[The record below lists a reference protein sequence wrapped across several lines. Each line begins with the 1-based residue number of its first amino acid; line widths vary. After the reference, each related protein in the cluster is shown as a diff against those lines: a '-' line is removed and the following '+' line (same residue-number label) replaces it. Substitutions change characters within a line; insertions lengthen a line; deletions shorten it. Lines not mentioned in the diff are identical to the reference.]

1 MADNT
6 IINCDAQG
14 NIFTGVTNCGVFD
27 TGDYFGTF
35 ISKKGTK
42 VPNDT
47 TFLAKF
53 KEEVQKNNIIPFK
66 GYDYR
71 NAHEENQ
78 MATSSIGNMQLQRLG
93 KPMLEFDVVGSVCE
107 MKQLS
112 KVNNLSSNW
121 DVWVLYENALICA
134 TASDGKFTGFDLNV
148 LTAES
153 TKLKQGADLQ
163 MKTLKA
169 QLRSSTQWN
178 EGMTLIPLTTELAEL
193 KELAGIVSVNI
204 AITITNGTTLDVTVT
219 DACTGNGIDGLTTLL
234 NFQLT
239 GVQTS
244 ATAIDAIVA
253 NGEGNYTF
261 TLDPT
266 LVATD
271 TVGVKLATA
280 GFQSVLIDGVYYGG
294 SSNIATYTP

>member
-1 MADNT
+1 MADNR

-14 NIFTGVTNCGVFD
+14 NIFTGVSNCGNFD

-47 TFLAKF
+47 TFLTKF

-78 MATSSIGNMQLQRLG
+78 MTTSSIGNMQLQRLG
-93 KPMLEFDVVGSVCE
+93 KPMLEFDVTGSVCE
-107 MKQLS
+107 MKALS
-112 KVNNLSSNW
+112 KVNNVSSNW
-121 DVWVLYENALICA
+121 DVWVLYEKALVCA
-134 TASDGKFTGFDLNV
+134 TTSDNKFVGFDLNV
-148 LTAES
+148 LSAET

-178 EGMTLIPLTTELAEL
+178 EGMTLVPITESLTEL
-193 KELAGIVSVNI
+193 KELSGIVNVNI
-204 AITITNGTTLDVTVT
+204 AITITNGTTLDVTIT
-219 DACTGNGIDGLTTLL
+219 DGCTGNGIDGLTTLA
-234 NFQLT
+234 NFQVLGT
-239 GVQTS
+239 Q
-244 ATAIDAIVA
+244 ATATDIDAIVS
-253 NGEGNYTF
+253 NGDGNYTF

-266 LVATD
+266 LVTND
-271 TVGVKLATA
+271 TIGVKLATT

-294 SSNIATYTP
+294 SSNIETKS

>member
-6 IINCDAQG
+6 IINCDVQG

-47 TFLAKF
+47 TFLTKF

-112 KVNNLSSNW
+112 KVNNISSNW
-121 DVWVLYENALICA
+121 ANITLTADTSRNLSFYLNGTFRETIVLTNSFMRITRIMGGYQSGGNGYNLQGSMSSTKFYNTTLSAAEILQNYNALK
-134 TASDGKFTGFDLNV
+134 SRF
-148 LTAES
+148 
-153 TKLKQGADLQ
+153 
-163 MKTLKA
+163 
-169 QLRSSTQWN
+169 
-178 EGMTLIPLTTELAEL
+178 
-193 KELAGIVSVNI
+193 
-204 AITITNGTTLDVTVT
+204 
-219 DACTGNGIDGLTTLL
+219 GL
-234 NFQLT
+234 
-239 GVQTS
+239 
-244 ATAIDAIVA
+244 
-253 NGEGNYTF
+253 
-261 TLDPT
+261 
-266 LVATD
+266 
-271 TVGVKLATA
+271 
-280 GFQSVLIDGVYYGG
+280 
-294 SSNIATYTP
+294 